1 MPPVALRSRT
11 PTATAREYPTE
22 QLGVDLLSLASYA
35 PSPKSTLFTVLQRS
49 TSSGCTLSAITMHS
63 WKLSKTTGASDARDP
78 HRSFPLGQKHF
89 GRVGRDEALPCGM
102 AQPSGGRPVLDNTN
116 RQRPAGCPPRIA
128 PALSRLGADPSL
140 HGMKRVPPR
149 HPRPAR

>member
-35 PSPKSTLFTVLQRS
+35 HSPKSTLFTVLQRS

-63 WKLSKTTGASDARDP
+63 WNCRKRPALATRGTPVA
-78 HRSFPLGQKHF
+78 HF
-89 GRVGRDEALPCGM
+89 HSGRNTSAGSAAMRPFHAGWRN
-102 AQPSGGRPVLDNTN
+102 RPVNARYSTTPTDSDQQDVLPESH
-116 RQRPAGCPPRIA
+116 QR
-128 PALSRLGADPSL
+128 
-140 HGMKRVPPR
+140 
-149 HPRPAR
+149 